1 MISASLVK
9 ELREKTGAGM
19 MDCKKALTECNGSL
33 EAAVDWLREKGI
45 AKAAKK
51 ADRIAA
57 EGLCDVAINGNK
69 AYLYELN
76 SETDFVAKNE
86 KFLALLAKIGEI
98 CVANDTACEKCAM
111 AASLNGETTEEIL
124 VAATSTIGEK
134 ISLRRV
140 VRIEK
145 ADDEVFGVYKHNG
158 GKIVVVSVIK
168 GDDALA
174 AKDVCMHVAMYNP
187 RYLDESSI
195 NPADLEHEAAMI
207 KAEIANDPANASKP
221 ENIIEKMVMGRLNK
235 FKKEICL
242 VDQPFVKDPGVTVAQ
257 YLNSKNSKAVNY
269 VRFEVGEG
277 MQKRTDNFAEEVAAQ
292 AAAAQAAA
300 NK

>member
-19 MDCKKALTECNGSL
+19 MDCKKALVECNGDIN
-33 EAAVDWLREKGI
+33 AAVDWLREKGI

-51 ADRIAA
+51 ASRIAA
-57 EGLCDVAINGNK
+57 EGLCEVAINGNV
-69 AYLYELN
+69 AYLFELN

-86 KFLALLAKIGEI
+86 KFTVLLSQIGKA
-98 CVANDTACEKCAM
+98 CVEADAACEKCAL
-111 AASLNGETTEEIL
+111 AAVVDGKTIEELI
-124 VAATSTIGEK
+124 VEATSTIGEK

-140 VRIEK
+140 VKVEK

-158 GKIVVVSVIK
+158 GKIVVLSVIK
-168 GDDALA
+168 GSDAAA
-174 AKDVCMHVAMYNP
+174 AKDVCMHIAMYNP
-187 RYLDESSI
+187 RYLDEASI
-195 NPADLEHEAAMI
+195 DPSDLAHEAEVI
-207 KAEIANDPANASKP
+207 KAEIANDPSNASKP
-221 ENIIEKMVMGRLNK
+221 ANIIEKMVMGRLNK

-242 VDQPFVKDPGVTVAQ
+242 VDQAFVKDPSVSVAQ

-277 MQKRTDNFAEEVAAQ
+277 MEKRVDDFAAEVAAAT
-292 AAAAQAAA
+292 AAAL

>member
-19 MDCKKALTECNGSL
+19 LDCKKALTECNGDVN
-33 EAAVDWLREKGI
+33 AAADWLREKGI

-51 ADRIAA
+51 ATRIAA
-57 EGLCDVAINGNK
+57 EGLADVTISGNK

-86 KFLALLAKIGEI
+86 KFITLLNQIGAA
-98 CVANDTACEKCAM
+98 CAQSDAACEKCAL
-111 AASLNGETTEEIL
+111 AAKVDGQSVEELI
-124 VAATSTIGEK
+124 VAATATIGEK

-140 VRIEK
+140 TKIEK

-168 GDDALA
+168 GNDQLV
-174 AKDVCMHVAMYNP
+174 AKDICMHIAMYNP
-187 RYLDESSI
+187 RYLDASFVEQSVL
-195 NPADLEHEAAMI
+195 DHEAEVI
-207 KAEIANDPANASKP
+207 KAEIANDPSNASKP
-221 ENIIEKMVMGRLNK
+221 ANIIDKMVMGRLGK

-242 VDQPFVKDPGVTVAQ
+242 VDQAFVKDPSVTVAQ
-257 YLNSKNSKAVNY
+257 YLASKNTSAVKY
-269 VRFEVGEG
+269 VRYEVGEG
-277 MQKRTDNFAEEVAAQ
+277 MEKRNDDFAAEVAAQ
-292 AAAAQAAA
+292 AAAAQ
-300 NK
+300 NKQN

>member
-19 MDCKKALTECNGSL
+19 MDCKKALTECNGDIS
-33 EAAVDWLREKGI
+33 AAADWLREKGI

-51 ADRIAA
+51 ATRIAA

-86 KFLALLAKIGEI
+86 KFITLLQQIGEA
-98 CVANDTACEKCAM
+98 CVANDTACEKCAL
-111 AASLNGETTEEIL
+111 AAKCGDQTIEELI
-124 VAATSTIGEK
+124 VAATATIGEK

-140 VRIEK
+140 VKVEK

-158 GKIVVVSVIK
+158 GKIVVLSVIK
-168 GDDALA
+168 GTDAVV

-195 NPADLEHEAAMI
+195 NASDLDHEAEVI

-221 ENIIEKMVMGRLNK
+221 ANIIDKMVMGRLAK

-242 VDQPFVKDPGVTVAQ
+242 VDQAFVKDPSVTVAQ
-257 YLNSKNSKAVNY
+257 YLASKNTKAVNY

-277 MQKRTDNFAEEVAAQ
+277 MEKRNDDFAAEVAA
-292 AAAAQAAA
+292 AAAAAA
-300 NK
+300 NKN

>member
-19 MDCKKALTECNGSL
+19 MDCKKALTECNGDIN
-33 EAAVDWLREKGI
+33 AAADWLREKGI

-51 ADRIAA
+51 ATRIAA
-57 EGLCDVAINGNK
+57 EGLADVAIAGNK
-69 AYLYELN
+69 AYLFELN

-86 KFLALLAKIGEI
+86 KFITLLNQIGQA
-98 CVANDTACEKCAM
+98 CVASDAACEKCAL
-111 AASLNGETTEEIL
+111 AATVDGQTVEELI
-124 VAATSTIGEK
+124 VAATATIGEK

-140 VRIEK
+140 TKVEK

-168 GDDALA
+168 GNDQLV
-174 AKDVCMHVAMYNP
+174 AKDICMHVAMFNP
-187 RYLDESSI
+187 RYLDASFVEQSVLDHES
-195 NPADLEHEAAMI
+195 EVI

-221 ENIIEKMVMGRLNK
+221 ENIIEKMVMGRLAK

-242 VDQPFVKDPGVTVAQ
+242 VDQAFVKDPSVSVAQ
-257 YLNSKNSKAVNY
+257 YLASKNSSAVNY
-269 VRFEVGEG
+269 VRYEVGEG
-277 MQKRTDNFAEEVAAQ
+277 MEKRNDDFAAEVAAQ
-292 AAAAQAAA
+292 AAAAAAKQ
-300 NK
+300 N

>member
-19 MDCKKALTECNGSL
+19 MDCKKALTECNGDIN
-33 EAAVDWLREKGI
+33 AAADWLREKGI

-51 ADRIAA
+51 ATRIAA
-57 EGLCDVAINGNK
+57 EGLADVAIAGNK
-69 AYLYELN
+69 AYLFELN

-86 KFLALLAKIGEI
+86 KFITLLNQIGQA
-98 CVANDTACEKCAM
+98 CVASDAACEKCAL
-111 AASLNGETTEEIL
+111 AATVDGQTVEELI
-124 VAATSTIGEK
+124 VAATATIGEK

-140 VRIEK
+140 TKVEK

-168 GDDALA
+168 GNDQLV
-174 AKDVCMHVAMYNP
+174 AKDICMHVAMFNP
-187 RYLDESSI
+187 RYLDASFVEQSVL
-195 NPADLEHEAAMI
+195 DHEAEVI

-221 ENIIEKMVMGRLNK
+221 ENIIEKMVMGRLAK

-242 VDQPFVKDPGVTVAQ
+242 VDQAFVKDPSVSVAQ
-257 YLNSKNSKAVNY
+257 YLASKNSSAVNY
-269 VRFEVGEG
+269 VRYEVGEG
-277 MQKRTDNFAEEVAAQ
+277 LEKRNDDFAAEVAAQ
-292 AAAAQAAA
+292 AAAAAAKQ
-300 NK
+300 N

>member
-19 MDCKKALTECNGSL
+19 MDCKKALTECNGDL
-33 EAAVDWLREKGI
+33 NAAADWLREKGI

-51 ADRIAA
+51 ATRIAA

-69 AYLYELN
+69 AYVYELN

-86 KFLALLAKIGEI
+86 KFTTLLHKIGQA
-98 CVANDTACEKCAM
+98 CVANDTACEKC
-111 AASLNGETTEEIL
+111 TL
-124 VAATSTIGEK
+124 VATYEGQTIEELIVSATATIGEK

-140 VRIEK
+140 TRVEK

-158 GKIVVVSVIK
+158 GKIVVLSVIK
-168 GDDALA
+168 GTDALV

-187 RYLDESSI
+187 RYLDENSI
-195 NPADLEHEAAMI
+195 NQEDLDHEVEVI
-207 KAEIANDPANASKP
+207 KAEISNDPANAKKP
-221 ENIIEKMVMGRLNK
+221 ENIIEKMVMGRLAK

-242 VDQPFVKDPGVTVAQ
+242 VDQAFVKDPSVTVAQ
-257 YLNSKNSKAVNY
+257 YLASKNSKAVNY
-269 VRFEVGEG
+269 IRYEVGEG
-277 MQKRTDNFAEEVAAQ
+277 MEKRNDNFAEEVAA
-292 AAAAQAAA
+292 AAAAA
-300 NK
+300 KHE

>member
-1 MISASLVK
+1 MITASLVK

-19 MDCKKALTECNGSL
+19 MDCKKALTECNGNI
-33 EAAVDWLREKGI
+33 EAAIDWLREKGI

-51 ADRIAA
+51 ATRIAA

-86 KFLALLAKIGEI
+86 KFLNLLHQIGEA
-98 CVANDTACEKCAM
+98 CVASDAACEKCA
-111 AASLNGETTEEIL
+111 L
-124 VAATSTIGEK
+124 AATYNGQTVEDLIIAATAVIGEK
-134 ISLRRV
+134 ISLRRM

-168 GDDALA
+168 GTDALV
-174 AKDVCMHVAMYNP
+174 AKDICMHVAMYNP
-187 RYLDESSI
+187 RYLDEASI
-195 NPADLEHEAAMI
+195 NQEDLDHESDVI

-221 ENIIEKMVMGRLNK
+221 ANIIEKMAMGRLAK

-242 VDQPFVKDPGVTVAQ
+242 VDQAFVKDPSVTVAQ
-257 YLNSKNSKAVNY
+257 YLKSHNSSAVAY
-269 VRFEVGEG
+269 FRYEVGEG
-277 MQKRTDNFAEEVAAQ
+277 MEKRADDFAAEVAAAT
-292 AAAAQAAA
+292 AAAKA
-300 NK
+300 NN

>member
-19 MDCKKALTECNGSL
+19 MDCKKALTECNGDIN
-33 EAAVDWLREKGI
+33 AAADWLREKGI

-51 ADRIAA
+51 ATRIAA
-57 EGLCDVAINGNK
+57 EGLADVAIAGNK
-69 AYLYELN
+69 AYLFELN

-86 KFLALLAKIGEI
+86 KFITLLNQIGQA
-98 CVANDTACEKCAM
+98 CVASDAACEKCAL
-111 AASLNGETTEEIL
+111 AASVDGQTVEELI
-124 VAATSTIGEK
+124 VAATATIGEK

-140 VRIEK
+140 TKVEK

-168 GDDALA
+168 GNDELV
-174 AKDVCMHVAMYNP
+174 AKDVCMHVAMFNP
-187 RYLDESSI
+187 RYLDASFVEQSVL
-195 NPADLEHEAAMI
+195 DHEAEVI

-221 ENIIEKMVMGRLNK
+221 ENIIEKMVMGRLAK

-242 VDQPFVKDPGVTVAQ
+242 VDQAFVKDPSVSVAQ
-257 YLNSKNSKAVNY
+257 YLASKNSSAVNY
-269 VRFEVGEG
+269 VRYEVGEG
-277 MQKRTDNFAEEVAAQ
+277 MEKRNDDFAAEVAAQ
-292 AAAAQAAA
+292 AAAAAAKQ
-300 NK
+300 N

>member
-1 MISASLVK
+1 MISAALVK

-19 MDCKKALTECNGSL
+19 MDCKKALTECNGDL
-33 EAAVDWLREKGI
+33 TAAADWLREKGI
-45 AKAAKK
+45 AKAEKK
-51 ADRIAA
+51 ASRIAA
-57 EGLCDVAINGNK
+57 EGLADVVINGNV

-76 SETDFVAKNE
+76 SETDFVAKNQ
-86 KFLALLAKIGEI
+86 KFIDLLATIGQI
-98 CVANDTACEKCAM
+98 CVEADAKCEKCVL
-111 AASLNGETTEEIL
+111 AATHEGQTGEEIV
-124 VAATSTIGEK
+124 VAATAVIGEK

-140 VRIEK
+140 TRVEK

-158 GKIVVVSVIK
+158 GKIVVLSVIK
-168 GDDALA
+168 GADAAA
-174 AKDVCMHVAMYNP
+174 AKDICMHVAMYNP
-187 RYLDESSI
+187 RYLDETSI
-195 NPADLEHEAAMI
+195 NPADLEHEASMI
-207 KAEIANDPANASKP
+207 KAEISNDPANASKP

-242 VDQPFVKDPGVTVAQ
+242 VDQAFVKDPSVTVAQ

-292 AAAAQAAA
+292 TAAAQA

>member
-19 MDCKKALTECNGSL
+19 MDCKKALTECNGDVN
-33 EAAVDWLREKGI
+33 AAADWLREKGI

-51 ADRIAA
+51 ATRIAA
-57 EGLCDVAINGNK
+57 EGLADVVIAGNK

-86 KFLALLAKIGEI
+86 KFLVLLNQIGQA
-98 CVANDTACEKCAM
+98 CVASDAACEKCAL
-111 AASLNGETTEEIL
+111 AASVDGQTVEELI
-124 VAATSTIGEK
+124 VAATATIGEK

-140 VRIEK
+140 TKVEK
-145 ADDEVFGVYKHNG
+145 ADDEVFGIYKHNG

-168 GDDALA
+168 GNDELV
-174 AKDVCMHVAMYNP
+174 AKDICMHIAMYNP
-187 RYLDESSI
+187 RYLDASYVEQSVL
-195 NPADLEHEAAMI
+195 DHEAEVI

-221 ENIIEKMVMGRLNK
+221 ENIIEKMVMGRLAK

-242 VDQPFVKDPGVTVAQ
+242 VDQAFVKDPSVTVAQ
-257 YLNSKNSKAVNY
+257 YLASKNSSAVNY
-269 VRFEVGEG
+269 VRYEVGEG
-277 MQKRTDNFAEEVAAQ
+277 MEKRNDDFAAEVAAQ
-292 AAAAQAAA
+292 AAAAQ
-300 NK
+300 NKQN